1 MKQKLLSMILV
12 AATATSLSSC
22 LHDNDKL
29 FDDSA
34 AIRLEKE
41 AAADIQLLE
50 SAPNGWHMIYYTG
63 ESYTGRGI
71 NFLMKFKAGKVAVSS
86 DVTEPDQVATS
97 SYGIVNDRGPVLSIN
112 TYNEVFHSVCN
123 PQSAYD
129 GPVDGE
135 EGDFNFVIKKKNAAG
150 DSIWLEG
157 KKWHNEMLMVKN
169 PEGLDWQQYLEAI
182 QIMSSSIFPVVKGTD
197 GDYGTIYDVERWF
210 TGSVAGNNIDCPY
223 TLTPEGIRLQT
234 PIVVNGKEYYFLT
247 WTNSAST
254 LAVDGTDIVLNA
266 EVPEGYVPIDA
277 YSGAFAFTYYAG
289 TFDVTLTPNKKNN
302 TVVMSGVSDN
312 YDLVLSY
319 DKSTGWLNLCS
330 QLLGQDS
337 ASGNYVWL
345 CAWAVDG
352 GGSLTWDTDCGMYA
366 KPDVNNPGTY
376 NFGPNDYVDIQADSF
391 ILWLL
396 SSPSS
401 GSAGGGQGL
410 DRSWFPFGRSYQL
423 PYPEKLV
430 KK

>member
-169 PEGLDWQQYLEAI
+169 PEGLDWQQYFE
-182 QIMSSSIFPVVKGTD
+182 QISATAADLIPVFKTAD
-197 GDYGTIYDVERWF
+197 GGYAEVDDIARWF
-210 TGSVAGNNIDCPY
+210 SGKAGDSEVDCPFTY
-223 TLTPEGIRLQT
+223 TPTGIRLQT
-234 PIVVNGKEYYFLT
+234 PLVINGKEYYFLT
-247 WTNSAST
+247 WDSANTSFK
-254 LAVDGTDIVLNA
+254 LDGTDVVFTPNMPA
-266 EVPEGYVPIDA
+266 DWVPIEFFNGTFA
-277 YSGAFAFTYYAG
+277 LKYSKG
-289 TFDVTLTPNKKNN
+289 TFDVTLTTDKSTN
-302 TVVMSGVSDN
+302 TVIMSGLSDK
-312 YDLVLSY
+312 YDIKLQY
-319 DKSTGWLNLCS
+319 GKATGWLNMCS
-330 QLLGQDS
+330 QYLGQEGS
-337 ASGNYVWL
+337 EYVWL
-345 CAWAVDG
+345 CG
-352 GGSLTWDTDCGMYA
+352 WDQVEGYLSWSTSCGMYI
-366 KPDVNNPGTY
+366 KQDESKPGTF
-376 NFGPNDYVDIQADSF
+376 NFVTNDYTDTPATGF
-391 ILWLL
+391 LLWRFDAPSGG
-396 SSPSS
+396 SSIGNGSS
-401 GSAGGGQGL
+401 LPKA
-410 DRSWFPFGRSYQL
+410 WFPFSKDYRLGS
-423 PYPEKLV
+423 PTTLV